1 MAGPCDL
8 EERDVI
14 FETYVEDFSAKAIV
28 NHTTSVSCR
37 HANVWLADSQT
48 RAIAADRGRFRRP
61 VRSGGWDTRGRLKHI
76 FEA

>member
-1 MAGPCDL
+1 LAGPCDL

-48 RAIAADRGRFRRP
+48 RAIAAVSAGDSFE
-61 VRSGGWDTRGRLKHI
+61 TRAIEFLRNFKLLG
-76 FEA
+76 AV

>member
-14 FETYVEDFSAKAIV
+14 FKTYVEDFSAKAIV

-48 RAIAADRGRFRRP
+48 RAIEFLRNFKLLGA
-61 VRSGGWDTRGRLKHI
+61 V
-76 FEA
+76 